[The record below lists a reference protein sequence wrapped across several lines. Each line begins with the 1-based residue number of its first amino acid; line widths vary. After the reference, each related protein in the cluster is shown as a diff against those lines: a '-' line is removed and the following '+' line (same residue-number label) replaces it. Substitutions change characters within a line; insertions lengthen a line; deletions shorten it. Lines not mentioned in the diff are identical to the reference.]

1 MRLSSLDILRG
12 LAIALMVLANNG
24 VLAESNW
31 NGLTLA
37 DCIFPTF
44 IFVVGVAIPFSIKAE
59 PNRKSKLRVIRRAAV
74 LFILGFALTTT
85 NWKFVAEGL
94 GDFRLLGVLQR
105 IALCYLFASIA
116 YIYVKSKS
124 GRLAL
129 VIAILVGYWLVMA
142 QAPFTEAGNLAA
154 QLDRALIGP
163 SHIYNGVWDPEGL
176 LSTLPAI
183 ATCLIGVAVG
193 ESLRDKKP
201 IENLVN
207 VGFIAIA
214 FGAAW
219 SIVFPLNKSLW
230 TSSFVL
236 VLAGLDMLSLALLSF
251 VNERISSPLEALGTN
266 AIAIY
271 CLNSIVNIYFP
282 VPIDD
287 SLQRALVILAAWLLL
302 SFALYKKRIFIR
314 V

>member
-24 VLAESNW
+24 VLGESDW

-37 DCIFPTF
+37 DCVFPTF
-44 IFVVGVAIPFSIKAE
+44 IFVVGVAIPFS
-59 PNRKSKLRVIRRAAV
+59 RKSKLSVTKRAVI

-85 NWKFVAEGL
+85 NWTFVVAGL

-116 YIYVKSKS
+116 YILVKSRNA
-124 GRLAL
+124 RLVL
-129 VIAILVGYWLVMA
+129 VAAILIGYWLVMA
-142 QAPFTEAGNLAA
+142 QAPLTEADNLAA
-154 QLDRALIGP
+154 QLDRALMGP
-163 SHIYNGVWDPEGL
+163 SHMFNGVWDPEGL

-201 IENLVN
+201 VENLVN
-207 VGFIAIA
+207 VGVIAIA
-214 FGAAW
+214 LGAAW
-219 SIVFPLNKSLW
+219 SIVFPLNKALW

-236 VLAGLDMLSLALLSF
+236 VVAGLDMLSLALLSF
-251 VNERISSPLEALGTN
+251 VNERLSSPLIALGSN
-266 AIAIY
+266 AITIY
-271 CLNSIVNIYFP
+271 CLNSIVNIYLK

-287 SLQRALVILAAWLLL
+287 NLQRALVILAAWLLL

>member
-1 MRLSSLDILRG
+1 VRIGSLDILRG
-12 LAIALMVLANNG
+12 LTIALMVLANNG
-24 VLAESNW
+24 VLAESDW

-44 IFVVGVAIPFSIKAE
+44 IFAVGVAIPFS
-59 PNRKSKLRVIRRAAV
+59 RKSKLRITRRTAI

-85 NWKFVAEGL
+85 NWNLVAAGSGE
-94 GDFRLLGVLQR
+94 FRLLGVLQR

-116 YIYVKSKS
+116 HIYTKSNRA
-124 GRLAL
+124 RLCL
-129 VIAILVGYWLVMA
+129 VVAILIGYWLVMA
-142 QAPFTEAGNLAA
+142 QAPLTEADNLAA

-163 SHIYNGVWDPEGL
+163 SHMYNGIWDPEGL

-201 IENLVN
+201 TANLVN
-207 VGFIAIA
+207 VGLMAIVL
-214 FGAAW
+214 GAAW
-219 SIVFPLNKSLW
+219 SVFFPLNKALW

-236 VLAGLDMLSLALLSF
+236 VVAGLDMLSLALLSL
-251 VNERISSPLEALGTN
+251 VNERLSIPLVALGSN
-266 AIAIY
+266 AITIY
-271 CLNSIVNIYFP
+271 CLNSIVNMYLN
-282 VPIDD
+282 VPIEDN
-287 SLQRALVILAAWLLL
+287 LQRALVILAAWLLL
-302 SFALYKKRIFIR
+302 SFALYRKRVFIR

>member
-1 MRLSSLDILRG
+1 MRLVSLDVLRG

-24 VLAESNW
+24 VLAESDW

-44 IFVVGVAIPFSIKAE
+44 VFVVGVAIPFS
-59 PNRKSKLRVIRRAAV
+59 RTSKLRVTRRAAV

-85 NWKFVAEGL
+85 NWTFVAAGY

-116 YIYVKSKS
+116 FIYVKSRRA
-124 GRLAL
+124 RLVL
-129 VIAILVGYWLVMA
+129 VAAILVGYWLVMA
-142 QAPFTEAGNLAA
+142 QAPLTEAGNLAA

-163 SHIYNGVWDPEGL
+163 SHMFNGVYDPEGL

-183 ATCLIGVAVG
+183 ATCLMGVAVG

-201 IENLVN
+201 VGNLVN
-207 VGFIAIA
+207 VGIITIAV
-214 FGAAW
+214 GAAW
-219 SIVFPLNKSLW
+219 SVVFPLNKALW

-236 VLAGLDMLSLALLSF
+236 VVAGLDMLSLVLLSF
-251 VNERISSPLEALGTN
+251 VNERLSSPLEALGSN
-266 AIAIY
+266 AIIIY
-271 CLNSIVNIYFP
+271 CLNSIVNIYLH
-282 VPIDD
+282 VPIVDN
-287 SLQRALVILAAWLLL
+287 LERALVILAAWLLL

>member
-24 VLAESNW
+24 VLGESDW

-37 DCIFPTF
+37 DCVFPTF
-44 IFVVGVAIPFSIKAE
+44 IFVVGVAIPFS
-59 PNRKSKLRVIRRAAV
+59 RKSKLSVTKRAVI

-85 NWKFVAEGL
+85 NWTFVVAGL

-116 YIYVKSKS
+116 YIFVKSRNA
-124 GRLAL
+124 RLVL
-129 VIAILVGYWLVMA
+129 VAAILIGYWLVMA
-142 QAPFTEAGNLAA
+142 QAPLTEAYNLAA

-163 SHIYNGVWDPEGL
+163 SHMFNGVWDPEGL

-201 IENLVN
+201 VENLVN
-207 VGFIAIA
+207 VGVIAIA
-214 FGAAW
+214 LGAAW
-219 SIVFPLNKSLW
+219 SIVFPLNKALW

-236 VLAGLDMLSLALLSF
+236 VVAGLDMLSLALLSF
-251 VNERISSPLEALGTN
+251 LNERLSSPLQALGSN
-266 AIAIY
+266 AITIY
-271 CLNSIVNIYFP
+271 CLNSIVNIYLN

-287 SLQRALVILAAWLLL
+287 NLRRALVILAAWLLL

>member
-1 MRLSSLDILRG
+1 MRLSSLDVLRG

-24 VLAESNW
+24 VLAESDW

-44 IFVVGVAIPFSIKAE
+44 IFVVGVAIPFS
-59 PNRKSKLRVIRRAAV
+59 RTSKLRVTRRAAI

-85 NWKFVAEGL
+85 NWTFVAAGF

-105 IALCYLFASIA
+105 IALSYLFASIA
-116 YIYVKSKS
+116 FIYVKSRRA
-124 GRLAL
+124 RLVL
-129 VIAILVGYWLVMA
+129 VTAILVGYWLVMA
-142 QAPFTEAGNLAA
+142 QAPLTEAGNLAA
-154 QLDRALIGP
+154 QLDRALIG
-163 SHIYNGVWDPEGL
+163 SGHMFNGVWDPEGL

-201 IENLVN
+201 IGNLVN
-207 VGFIAIA
+207 VGLIAMA
-214 FGAAW
+214 LGAAW
-219 SIVFPLNKSLW
+219 SIVFPLNKQLW

-236 VLAGLDMLSLALLSF
+236 VVAGLDMLSLALLSF
-251 VNERISSPLEALGTN
+251 LNERLSSPLQALGSN
-266 AIAIY
+266 AITIY
-271 CLNSIVNIYFP
+271 SLNSIVNIYLN

-287 SLQRALVILAAWLLL
+287 NLRRALVILAAWLLL